1 MEIISVLEPA
11 IGLIGWQ
18 LFIISMVL
26 IPTIIAVFNIAIN
39 KFEGNQQI
47 LWLLIAIFVPF
58 GTYIYFFVGH
68 KQRIRT

>member
-47 LWLLIAIFVPF
+47 FWLLIAIFFPF